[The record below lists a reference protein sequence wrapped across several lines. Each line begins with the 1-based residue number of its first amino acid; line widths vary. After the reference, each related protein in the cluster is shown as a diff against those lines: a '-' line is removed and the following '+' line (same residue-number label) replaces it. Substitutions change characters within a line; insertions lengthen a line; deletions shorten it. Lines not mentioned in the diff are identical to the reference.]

1 METKGVEDICKEVL
15 NSNLKDETKI
25 ELIGLLKAPEQ
36 PQITQPMIWPI
47 REIQPSRGW
56 WEDQPQWYRDITC
69 KAAGYSE
76 GVNTREVQV

>member
-1 METKGVEDICKEVL
+1 METKRVEDICKEVL

-36 PQITQPMIWPI
+36 PTQQPMIWPI

-56 WEDQPQWYRDITC
+56 WEDQPQWYKDITC

>member
-1 METKGVEDICKEVL
+1 METKKVEDICKEVL

-36 PQITQPMIWPI
+36 PTQQPMIWPI
-47 REIQPSRGW
+47 REIQPSQGW

>member
-1 METKGVEDICKEVL
+1 METKKVEDICKEVL

-36 PQITQPMIWPI
+36 PTQQPMIWPI

>member
-1 METKGVEDICKEVL
+1 
-15 NSNLKDETKI
+15 
-25 ELIGLLKAPEQ
+25 
-36 PQITQPMIWPI
+36 MIWPI

-69 KAAGYSE
+69 KSAGFSE